1 MRCLI
6 LSLLDMGVEKKV
18 DVPEDPDVFVCAE
31 VLCCGTVGV
40 KSISVSSNPGI
51 TKGFSMM
58 SLPSSVQFLTRN
70 YS

>member
-51 TKGFSMM
+51 TVFFFYDV
-58 SLPSSVQFLTRN
+58 PSFQRTIFNSKL
-70 YS
+70 